1 MSNNFSTI
9 CKLKL
14 IGELMLMSIAS
25 TLLTVNERLELT
37 RTLIKEKLIY
47 GV

>member
-1 MSNNFSTI
+1 
-9 CKLKL
+9 
-14 IGELMLMSIAS
+14 MSIAS

-37 RTLIKEKLIY
+37 KTLIKEKLIY

>member
-1 MSNNFSTI
+1 
-9 CKLKL
+9 
-14 IGELMLMSIAS
+14 MLMSIAS

>member
-1 MSNNFSTI
+1 
-9 CKLKL
+9 
-14 IGELMLMSIAS
+14 MSIAS